1 MARIQMSK
9 SLFKT
14 RISVISASAA
24 ALLINFEWPAG
35 KKSTEIPS
43 AWNSESFSFGQL
55 PCLPMREAKIFRA
68 HTPHHP
74 DNPYMLMAAAHAAY
88 RFWPGKQ
95 ARILRS
101 WGFKVVQ
108 SFNQNFTSTNGFA
121 AEHDEFFLLAFRGT
135 QEPGD
140 LVTDFSVALTPL
152 EFPRHSEKRVHQGFK
167 VAAESVWD
175 VVLQTARSAQDKR
188 KPLFLVGHSLGGAV
202 ALLSAQRLSK
212 DNLPFESV
220 WSFGAPKVGNELMTQ
235 SLKNELG
242 ERWKRLNH
250 PDDPIPALP
259 LTKRDEVNAKEWAR
273 AWADVVPFLNTLAE
287 NADYEDQSVSQNVS
301 SVSVKAFSQRS
312 AYEIARGFLE
322 HLPRAYVCNLSKD
335 RLAL

>member
-1 MARIQMSK
+1 MSN
-9 SLFKT
+9 SLFKI
-14 RISVISASAA
+14 RLSVISASAA
-24 ALLINFEWPAG
+24 AFLINFEWPAR
-35 KKSTEIPS
+35 KESNSTPS
-43 AWNSESFSFGQL
+43 AWNSDSFSFGQL

-68 HTPHHP
+68 QNPQHP

-108 SFNQNFTSTNGFA
+108 SFNKNSSSTNGFT
-121 AEHDEFFLLAFRGT
+121 AEHDDFLLLAFRGT

-140 LVTDFSVALTPL
+140 LATDFSVALTPL
-152 EFPRHSEKRVHQGFK
+152 ESPQHSEKRVHQGFK
-167 VAAESVWD
+167 EAAESVWD
-175 VVLQTARSAQDKR
+175 VVLRTAQSAQEKR

-212 DNLPFESV
+212 ENLPFESV
-220 WSFGAPKVGNELMTQ
+220 WSFGAPKVGNESMIQ

-259 LTKRDEVNAKEWAR
+259 LTKRDEENAREWAQTL
-273 AWADVVPFLNTLAE
+273 ADVVPVLNTLAE
-287 NADYEDQSVSQNVS
+287 NANYEDEPVSQTVS

-322 HLPRAYVCNLSKD
+322 HLPRAYVCNLAKGQ
-335 RLAL
+335 LAL